1 MDITTQARGV
11 HGLHCDATGSQ
22 GAETVS
28 EARGSPPL
36 GLRMARSDGRIHAL
50 GRFHISGVA
59 SLCMGVSAHRLY
71 RHVESPAVADA
82 VIEIVFCFYTYPN
95 TFAWCSVSS
104 ILLSFCWCPLR

>member
-1 MDITTQARGV
+1 M
-11 HGLHCDATGSQ
+11 
-22 GAETVS
+22 
-28 EARGSPPL
+28 
-36 GLRMARSDGRIHAL
+36 
-50 GRFHISGVA
+50 
-59 SLCMGVSAHRLY
+59 CMGVSAHRLY